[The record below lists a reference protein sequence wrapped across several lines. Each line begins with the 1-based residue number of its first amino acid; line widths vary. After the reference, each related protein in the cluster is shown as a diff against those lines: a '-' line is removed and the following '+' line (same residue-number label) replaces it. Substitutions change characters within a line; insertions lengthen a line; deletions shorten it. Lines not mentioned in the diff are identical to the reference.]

1 MKKTIISLCLIFS
14 VSIVFGQSNAFN
26 KIFSKYENDPNFTSV
41 YVSPKMFEMLAEM
54 DIEVEGEEDVDGDD
68 NGGASNRDHAAKQ
81 HAENAKKTRSQYQ
94 QTKKDARAETKQAK
108 ADKNAKK
115 EERRKRATKGE
126 RKR

>member
-1 MKKTIISLCLIFS
+1 
-14 VSIVFGQSNAFN
+14 
-26 KIFSKYENDPNFTSV
+26 
-41 YVSPKMFEMLAEM
+41 M
-54 DIEVEGEEDVDGDD
+54 DQYGYEVEGEEDVDGDD
-68 NGGASNRDHAAKQ
+68 NGGASNRDHAVKQ
-81 HAENAKKTRSQYQ
+81 HIENAKKTRSQYQ